1 MKGPLCAGPV
11 TGKLRSITEGRV
23 RVESRNGSPWSP
35 LAFFLLFSPHPHPE
49 KKQMFWEVE
58 AERRTVRRPHP
69 LALESWGRG
78 RPDCR
83 PHPSPSAASQLLR
96 WLSHPHRDCCPTER
110 LAHSRCSTE
119 GRR

>member
-83 PHPSPSAASQLLR
+83 PPTPLPQRSLPAPPLAFPSPSGLL
-96 WLSHPHRDCCPTER
+96 PHR
-110 LAHSRCSTE
+110 AS
-119 GRR
+119 GAQ